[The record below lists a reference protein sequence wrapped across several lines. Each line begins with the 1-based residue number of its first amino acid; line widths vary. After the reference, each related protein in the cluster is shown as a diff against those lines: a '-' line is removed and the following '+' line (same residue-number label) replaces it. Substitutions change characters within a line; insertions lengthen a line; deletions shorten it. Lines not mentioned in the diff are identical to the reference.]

1 MIKSKAQ
8 LERFKQLVKEKKM
21 EAHVLEKLIKE
32 TPEIHKLPDR
42 IAVDSQVSEPSVV
55 KTIRRPGNTRI
66 I

>member
-1 MIKSKAQ
+1 MIRSKAQ
-8 LERFKQLVKEKKM
+8 LERFRQLVKENKM

-32 TPEIHKLPDR
+32 TPEMHKLPDR
-42 IAVDSQVSEPSVV
+42 IAVDAQVTESPVI